1 MMTYPNT
8 KRRFIIPVLIALL
21 LTAGLTGCASQSATQ
36 VKRAEGDKLITDIVT
51 SEDAANLF
59 VTVKGS
65 ERLAHTAVKQ
75 DFPLGVQ
82 VYFPDAALDNL
93 RESYYPPEN
102 DTISTIRATGVAEG
116 GKASQIF
123 IALKRDVAYELIPE
137 GADIK
142 IAFQRAGSAAAGGQ
156 PAAIKETDVAAVPAP
171 VAAVVPTKPWS
182 AATEITGV
190 NATPSPDG
198 VLIAVAAN
206 GALQD
211 YKSFTLTE
219 NPPRI
224 VFDLPAVHS
233 AAKSEQRIAVKGGP
247 VDQVRYLGYPDKV
260 RLVIHTQKPYLTQ
273 YSAEPTDTGL
283 VIRVGAAPAM
293 ASGRELKLA
302 SGAAPAPTKPEPVA
316 SGAAAWVNRVEFV
329 SEDAGKSTVIIG
341 TTRPVQY
348 DLVKTSDQRVS
359 LKLMNTHVPEQHLRP
374 LITSR
379 FDSAVDRVSP
389 SQDKQAAV
397 VAIDLRESVPYSAEQ
412 VGNVL
417 RVNFADSAIP
427 PKPYENASVPVWK
440 EINLPENKKID
451 STNYESVPA
460 APRPAGR
467 SVDSAKNTAIT
478 QDTRT
483 TGEVQVEGRVEDFFD
498 IDRQKKKDRV
508 KGTKE
513 NLEYYV
519 DQKATIYTGEKI
531 ALDFYDTDIKNVFRI
546 IKEISG
552 QNFAVDKNV
561 SGKVTLSI
569 DKPVPWD
576 QVLDLVLK
584 MNQLGRIYEGDIT
597 RIATLATI
605 EAEEKLRLLKLKTVA
620 DAKVQDTKI
629 TAFIPINY
637 AIAKSVNEIH
647 VVPLLTKTKDA
658 QDKQI
663 GSATVDERTNTIV
676 VTDIAEVIKRVKEVI
691 SKIDTVTPQVSIEAR
706 VVEAN
711 SSFNRE
717 IGFDWG
723 TITIDAFKIGG
734 ALKTGPTTFQAN
746 NIPATFRPD
755 NTMGFNFSTLFGTNI
770 SIVDAKLSASELEGK
785 ATIISSPKIVTVN
798 GKKATIK
805 QGLEVPYLE
814 RDSSGNATVRFKN
827 VDLLLEVTPNVSQ
840 DQRIVMTIFITKN
853 DIVDPTAP
861 EPALSTNEA
870 KTEILVE
877 DGDTIVI
884 GGVLKDTKKLSEQ
897 GIPGLRR
904 LPAMGWLFRAERTE
918 LSKNEL
924 LIFITPR
931 IIQMEQRRAI

>member
-65 ERLAHTAVKQ
+65 ERLAYTAVKQ

-82 VYFPDAALDNL
+82 VYFPDTALDNL

-102 DTISTIRATGVAEG
+102 DTISTIRATDVAEG

-142 IAFQRAGSAAAGGQ
+142 IAFQRAGAAAAGGQ
-156 PAAIKETDVAAVPAP
+156 PAAIKETDMAAAPAP
-171 VAAVVPTKPWS
+171 AAAVVPAKPWS

-293 ASGRELKLA
+293 ATGRELKLA
-302 SGAAPAPTKPEPVA
+302 SGAAPAPAKPEPVA

-329 SEDAGKSTVIIG
+329 GEDAGKSTVIIG

-412 VGNVL
+412 VGNVI

-427 PKPYENASVPVWK
+427 PKPYEDAQPPAWK
-440 EINLPENKKID
+440 AG
-451 STNYESVPA
+451 A
-460 APRPAGR
+460 APIR
-467 SVDSAKNTAIT
+467 
-478 QDTRT
+478 
-483 TGEVQVEGRVEDFFD
+483 EGRPMPAYEPVLAKGAAAPKPVTVSRAGSAVETDS
-498 IDRQKKKDRV
+498 KDKV
-508 KGTKE
+508 
-513 NLEYYV
+513 
-519 DQKATIYTGEKI
+519 YTGEKI

-546 IKEISG
+546 LQEISG
-552 QNFAVDKNV
+552 KNFAIDKNV
-561 SGKVTLSI
+561 TGKVTLALQ
-569 DKPVPWD
+569 KPVPWD

-584 MNQLGRIYEGDIT
+584 MNQLGVTQEGDIV
-597 RIATLATI
+597 RVASLATMQQ
-605 EAEEKLRLLKLKTVA
+605 EEKMRQAQLKA
-620 DAKVQDTKI
+620 EQDSKKQEEEGEPLI
-629 TAFIPINY
+629 TAYIPVNY
-637 AIAKSVNEIH
+637 STAKSEVLPHLTNI
-647 VVPLLTKTKDA
+647 LTKDRGKV
-658 QDKQI
+658 
-663 GSATVDERTNTIV
+663 TVDERNNQIIF
-676 VTDIAEVIKRVKEVI
+676 TDIAEKVKQAKEIVA
-691 SKIDTVTPQVSIEAR
+691 KIDTVTAQVSIEAR

-785 ATIISSPKIVTVN
+785 ATIISSPKIVTLN
-798 GKKATIK
+798 HKKATIK

-884 GGVLKDTKKLSEQ
+884 GGILKDTKKLTDQ
-897 GIPGLRR
+897 GIPGLRK
-904 LPAMGWLFRAERTE
+904 LPAMGWLFRSERTE